1 MGAVYAQL
9 SVKERVQI
17 ERWKLAKVSRTGKRI
32 AAYRA
37 FNYLF
42 TPLPHAGPKV
52 RKDAMA
58 NTVSLSDVL
67 ADYINRYGLSE
78 KARQYFLERVQRDGS
93 LETCESVN
101 ERLEGTA

>member
-1 MGAVYAQL
+1 
-9 SVKERVQI
+9 
-17 ERWKLAKVSRTGKRI
+17 
-32 AAYRA
+32 
-37 FNYLF
+37 
-42 TPLPHAGPKV
+42 
-52 RKDAMA
+52 MA

>member
-1 MGAVYAQL
+1 VGRQFIPLAQQ
-9 SVKERVQI
+9 S
-17 ERWKLAKVSRTGKRI
+17 ARTVARAAQAKRI